1 MKVGVFVCHC
11 GKNIA
16 GTVDVKKVSEEMKK
30 NPLVSYST
38 DYMFMCSKSG
48 QELIAQTIKDKGIDR
63 VVVAACTPKL
73 HEKTFRR
80 VLQKNNLNPFYLEF
94 VNIREQNS
102 WIHSDMKLATIKAI
116 DLVNGAIERATTLEA
131 IDSTEYPV
139 EKKVLVV
146 GAGVAGIQAA
156 LDLVEKDIEVYLIDI
171 DATIGGYMAKLDKTF
186 PTNDCSAC
194 ILTPKMNDAFTHPK
208 ITVMTL
214 TEAVSAQRVGGNFE
228 VELVQHPRYV
238 DIEKCRSCYTCI
250 ENCPS
255 KKRPNKFFDNI
266 GTTKAV
272 FFPFA
277 QSIPKA
283 VVIDQ
288 DYCLYLKN
296 RDKGRDVCRRCEK
309 NCPSGAIDFS
319 QTKKHITMEFGAI
332 ILATGFEDF
341 DPSIIEEYNYQNSS
355 DIVTNS
361 EFGFM
366 FNVSGPTDGKL
377 IRPSTNKAPKSVAFI
392 QCVGSRD
399 DIAEYCCNIGCM
411 ASLKHAYLTLKQN
424 PDTKVYICYSDMRTV
439 GKGYEEYYK
448 RIRQMGVRFIRGKP
462 SQIDVLPDRQL
473 QIKVYDSAIEKLENI
488 TVEMAALQVGLRP
501 SKKAGEVRKIFGVD
515 PSSSGGEMNDY
526 FKELHPKL
534 EPVDT
539 KAAGVYI
546 CGCATSPKTIT
557 SSVSEAKAAAS
568 SASSRLITG
577 KITIANNTAQVN
589 EETCVGCG
597 ACVEVCPFDAIELQ
611 GPIKR
616 VAVVNPTA
624 CKKCGTCASV
634 CPTGS
639 MQLPHYRTI
648 QILPQIK
655 GITDKNLEV
664 KES

>member
-1 MKVGVFVCHC
+1 MSVGVFVCHC

-16 GTVDVKKVSEEMKK
+16 GMVDVKKVAIAAKN
-30 NPLVSYST
+30 NPLVSHST
-38 DYMFMCSKSG
+38 DYEFMCSKSG
-48 QELIAQTIKDKGIDR
+48 QELITQIIKEKGIDR

-80 VLQKNNLNPFYLEF
+80 VLEKNNLNPFYLEF
-94 VNIREQNS
+94 VNLREQNS
-102 WIHSDMKLATIKAI
+102 WIHSNKDHATIKAI
-116 DLVNGAIERATTLEA
+116 DLVNGAIERAANLEA
-131 IDSTEYPV
+131 IDSTEYQV
-139 EKKVLVV
+139 EKRALIV

-156 LDLVEKDIEVYLIDI
+156 LDLADKDIEVVLIDR

-194 ILTPKMNDAFTHPK
+194 ILTPKMNDAYTHPK
-208 ITVMTL
+208 ITVMTM
-214 TEAVSAQRVGGNFE
+214 TEVVSSQRNGGNFQ
-228 VELVQHPRYV
+228 VELLKHPRYV
-238 DIEKCRSCYTCI
+238 EIEKCRSCYTCI

-255 KKRPNKFFDNI
+255 KKRPNKFFSNI

-283 VVIDQ
+283 VVIDE

-309 NCPSGAIDFS
+309 NCPSGAIAFD
-319 QTKKHITMEFGAI
+319 QKPELLKMEFGAI

-341 DPSIIEEYNYQNSS
+341 DPSIIEEYNFGNSPN
-355 DIVTNS
+355 IITNS

-366 FNVSGPTDGKL
+366 FNVSGPTDGQLIKL
-377 IRPSTNKAPKSVAFI
+377 DTNKPPKSVAFI

-399 DIAEYCCNIGCM
+399 DIAGYCCNIGCM

-448 RIRQMGVRFIRGKP
+448 RIRELGVRFIRGKP
-462 SQIDVLPDRQL
+462 SQIDILENGQL
-473 QIKVYDSAIEKLENI
+473 GIKVYDSAIEKLENI
-488 TVEMAALQVGLRP
+488 TVDMAALQVGMRP
-501 SKKAGEVRKIFGVD
+501 SKKAGELRLIFGVD
-515 PSSSGGEMNDY
+515 PSSSEGEMNDY

-539 KAAGVYI
+539 KASGVYI

-577 KITIANNTAQVN
+577 KIKLANNAAQVN
-589 EETCVGCG
+589 EEICVGCG
-597 ACVEVCPFDAIELQ
+597 SCIEVCPFDAIEMK
-611 GPIKR
+611 GVIKR
-616 VAVVNPTA
+616 LAVVNPTV
-624 CKKCGTCASV
+624 CKKCGTCMIV
-634 CPTGS
+634 CPTGAI
-639 MQLPHYRTI
+639 QLPHYRTR